1 MRNEFEL
8 AEFGYRLR
16 LNLEARQNERVE
28 LHAKLKVLD
37 FGGVPELPSS
47 YVDWL
52 TVGNYGKFL

>member
-1 MRNEFEL
+1 
-8 AEFGYRLR
+8 
-16 LNLEARQNERVE
+16 LEARQNERVE